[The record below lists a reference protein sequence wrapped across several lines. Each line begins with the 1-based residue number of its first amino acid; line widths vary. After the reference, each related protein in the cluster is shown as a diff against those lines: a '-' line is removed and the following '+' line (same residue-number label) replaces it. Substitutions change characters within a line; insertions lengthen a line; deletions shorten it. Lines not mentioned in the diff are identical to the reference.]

1 MQNVCF
7 FFILEIPLNGSHQ
20 SKDNK
25 ESQPAA
31 SNKYSKKSPELKGPP
46 SQSALYNESTLVM
59 FSPIRHVAGSPIHQ
73 QTPESTFC
81 STNIDPNDPRL
92 SSTPARGT
100 AEMDTQL
107 VLGESMNLQ
116 SGDMSTQDQVNRIKN
131 LQVSSVI
138 LMFIFFLFV

>member
-1 MQNVCF
+1 M
-7 FFILEIPLNGSHQ
+7 NGSHQ
-20 SKDNK
+20 LKNDK
-25 ESQPAA
+25 EFQIAA
-31 SNKYSKKSPELKGPP
+31 TNKYSKKSPELKGPP
-46 SQSALYNESTLVM
+46 SQSALYDESTLVM
-59 FSPIRHVAGSPIHQ
+59 FSPIRHVAGSSIHQ

-116 SGDMSTQDQVNRIKN
+116 SGDMSTQDQVSRIKN
-131 LQVSSVI
+131 L
-138 LMFIFFLFV
+138 